1 MNQRASAICFSQKTE
16 DGLKSIGDLKGA
28 KCCRLLRKG
37 IIEAMDVTGISSET
51 RVENVYNLKKFLD
64 EKNDPIKRLQRTGGT
79 DITNELFQMINC
91 SLDRLVSKL
100 L

>member
-16 DGLKSIGDLKGA
+16 DGLKSIGDFKGA
-28 KCCRLLRKG
+28 KCCSLLRKG

-51 RVENVYNLKKFLD
+51 RVENVYNLKNFLD
-64 EKNDPIKRLQRTGGT
+64 EKNDPIKRLQRAGGT

-91 SLDRLVSKL
+91 SLDRPVSKL